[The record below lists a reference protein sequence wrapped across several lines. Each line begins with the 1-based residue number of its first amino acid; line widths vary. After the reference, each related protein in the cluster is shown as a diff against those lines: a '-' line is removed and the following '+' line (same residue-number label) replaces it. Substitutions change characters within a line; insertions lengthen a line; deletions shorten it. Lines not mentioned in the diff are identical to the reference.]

1 METITNNLDTKGTVY
16 QRKDEFSSFIMPVE
30 DPERLPTS
38 EPTNFCPSHPEYRES
53 TEYKIVSIKNNKGEA
68 VRSVFD
74 VADYILSVLPQKEC
88 TTMKLHKLLYYCQAW
103 SMVWR
108 ERPLF
113 KEKIEAWANG
123 PVIRKL
129 FSFHRGLYEIHACD
143 MTIGNAKLLSQ
154 EQKSV
159 IDDVINFYGD
169 KEPQWLIDLTHSE
182 DPWRNARKGLKP
194 EEPGENEIT
203 LEAMSLYYSSL

>member
-1 METITNNLDTKGTVY
+1 METITYNLETKGAVY
-16 QRKDEFSSFIMPVE
+16 QRKGEFSSFVAPIE
-30 DPERLPTS
+30 DSEIPTS
-38 EPTNFCPSHPEYRES
+38 EPTNFYPSHSEYRES
-53 TEYKIVSIKNNKGEA
+53 TEDKIVSFENNREEA

-74 VADYILSVLPQKEC
+74 VADYILSILPEKEC

-108 ERPLF
+108 EKPLF

-129 FSFHRGLYEIHACD
+129 FSFHRGLYEIHAYD
-143 MTIGNAKLLSQ
+143 MAIGNANLLSQ

-159 IDDVINFYGD
+159 IEDVIKFYGD

-182 DPWRNARKGLKP
+182 DPWRDARKGLKS